1 MAKEPTLDPVIAHRS
16 RRIASLLVGG
26 EGHRHGLKSKGVWG
40 REQKE
45 IHVRGVDKGEEK
57 EVERETTGNGDVVRA
72 GEEEIK
78 REQRCGKFLF
88 IEGVGE
94 ER

>member
-1 MAKEPTLDPVIAHRS
+1 LAKEPTLDPVIAHRS

-45 IHVRGVDKGEEK
+45 IHVRGVDGRPSLSAFLLGAK
-57 EVERETTGNGDVVRA
+57 VFTLA
-72 GEEEIK
+72 K
-78 REQRCGKFLF
+78 RGRHC
-88 IEGVGE
+88 EGLAPIRGS
-94 ER
+94 